1 MKTRDQEIHILLTPA
16 EMGRIDRKMRE
27 AGIRNRSAYIRKM
40 ALDGYVINLD
50 MSDIRKLTSLLRSCS
65 NNLNQIAKRA
75 NATGSVFGADISD
88 MQVKQEEIWDAAKE
102 ILARLSSI
110 Q

>member
-1 MKTRDQEIHILLTPA
+1 MKTRDQELHVLLTPA
-16 EMGRIDRKMRE
+16 EMGRIGRKMRE

-75 NATGSVFGADISD
+75 NATGSVFGADIAD
-88 MQVKQEEIWDAAKE
+88 MQAKQEEIWEAAKE

>member
-1 MKTRDQEIHILLTPA
+1 MKTRNQEIHVLLTHA
-16 EMGRIDRKMRE
+16 EMARIDRKMRE

-75 NATGSVFGADISD
+75 NATGSVFGAEITD
-88 MQVKQEEIWDAAKE
+88 MQEKQEEIWEAAKE